1 MAKVDK
7 KLALEKFDDFIFE
20 MDDQLDAL
28 RELARV
34 HGIALDMSAEDFE
47 RLEQL
52 FDLMADG
59 VDSERR
65 KDLVVSF
72 ARYLGE
78 LVCGLFGGKWI
89 LALSDE
95 KSVYYNQPVIVGHG
109 VTPDL
114 EFSPTMTMRA
124 YSLKKRP
131 GTLRRAVMAHVHPEP
146 LDLSH
151 LAEE

>member
-1 MAKVDK
+1 MSTIDK
-7 KLALEKFDDFIFE
+7 KLALERFDDFIIE
-20 MDDQLDAL
+20 MEDQLDAL
-28 RELARV
+28 HELAV
-34 HGIALDMSAEDFE
+34 VYGMALDMSAEDFE
-47 RLEQL
+47 RLERL
-52 FDLMADG
+52 FDLVADV

-78 LVCGLFGGKWI
+78 LVCSLFGGKWI

-95 KSVYYNQPVIVGHG
+95 TSAYYNQPVIVGHG
-109 VTPDL
+109 VTPDV
-114 EFSPTMTMRA
+114 EFSPIMTMRA

-131 GTLRRAVMAHVHPEP
+131 GTIRRAVMAHIRPEP

-151 LAEE
+151 LAGG

>member
-1 MAKVDK
+1 MVKVDK
-7 KLALEKFDDFIFE
+7 KLALEKFDDFLFE

-28 RELARV
+28 REMAETR
-34 HGIALDMSAEDFE
+34 GIALDMSIGDFE

-52 FDLMADG
+52 FDLVADG
-59 VDSERR
+59 VSAERR

-78 LVCGLFGGKWI
+78 LVCSLFGGKWI

-95 KSVYYNQPVIVGHG
+95 KSVYYNQPVIVGHAAA
-109 VTPDL
+109 PDL
-114 EFSPTMTMRA
+114 EFSPIMTMRA
-124 YSLKKRP
+124 YSLKKHA
-131 GTLRRAVMAHVHPEP
+131 GTLRRAVMAHVRPEP
-146 LDLSH
+146 LDLSD

>member
-114 EFSPTMTMRA
+114 EFSPTMTMRE

>member
-7 KLALEKFDDFIFE
+7 KLALERFDDFLFE

-28 RELARV
+28 RELAV
-34 HGIALDMSAEDFE
+34 AHGIALDMSEGDFE

-52 FDLMADG
+52 FDLVADG
-59 VDSERR
+59 ADSERR

-78 LVCGLFGGKWI
+78 LVCGLFGGRWI
-89 LALSDE
+89 LALGDE
-95 KSVYYNQPVIVGHG
+95 NSVYYNQPVIVGHSA
-109 VTPDL
+109 TPDL
-114 EFSPTMTMRA
+114 EFSPIMTMRA

-131 GTLRRAVMAHVHPEP
+131 GTVRRAVMAHVRPEP